1 MQVQEYTHASE
12 AIKSFN
18 FSKTKKFN
26 KRNAS
31 NKMKQLCKIL
41 LRHKYENEP
50 ERQEW
55 LQNDIHRLEKACS
68 EFNWGTEFKE
78 KRLRKIHKEHDKD
91 IDNQIKKD
99 MMYWTD
105 WNQISFQARAN
116 GGPIDFCYEH
126 LKYAITENG
135 DLVIYGDCYQYDE
148 EALENIINIL
158 TENNIVITSFIKK
171 YPNLVGGGPGT
182 HRPKCTPWEG
192 EEPGHDGWFS
202 IHRGNLVGF
211 IIQQNNV

>member
-26 KRNAS
+26 KRTGS
-31 NKMKQLCKIL
+31 KIIKQLCKIL
-41 LRHKYENEP
+41 LRHKYENESRAN
-50 ERQEW
+50 ELVW
-55 LQNDIHRLEKACS
+55 LQKIEECAVKNNWSNDK
-68 EFNWGTEFKE
+68 KE
-78 KRLRKIHKEHDKD
+78 KRLSTERKKYDK
-91 IDNQIKKD
+91 QIANKIKRR
-99 MMYWTD
+99 MRGWTD
-105 WNQISFQARAN
+105 WNQTSFQARAK
-116 GGPIDFCYEH
+116 GPIDFCCHEH

-135 DLVIYGDCYQYDE
+135 DFVMYSDCYEYNE
-148 EALENIINIL
+148 KKLENIINIL